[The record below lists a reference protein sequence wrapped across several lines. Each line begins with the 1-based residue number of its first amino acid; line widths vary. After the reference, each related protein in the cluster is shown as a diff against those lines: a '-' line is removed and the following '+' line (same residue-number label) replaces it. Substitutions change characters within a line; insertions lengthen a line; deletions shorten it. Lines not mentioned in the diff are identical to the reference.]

1 MRLGS
6 IATLAYRAWYYF
18 RLGYSTYLTFLL
30 GFVSTLVT
38 VYYLAIKN
46 IPYLLDFFPKF
57 VPFAILSI
65 VVGVPVSV
73 AIGWVHLKRSG
84 LFSSEQDISVEAN
97 PYQYKLPPGMAME
110 VTTPAGLIQL
120 RILRKLADAN
130 GLLTEA
136 EKALLDELE
145 KKYQILLDGGHVG
158 SPRRR
163 VNF

>member
-6 IATLAYRAWYYF
+6 VATLVYRAWYYF

-65 VVGVPVSV
+65 IVGVPVSV

-110 VTTPAGLIQL
+110 VNTPTNLIQL
-120 RILRKLADAN
+120 RLLRKLADAN

-136 EKALLDELE
+136 ERVLLDELE
-145 KKYQILLDGGHVG
+145 KKYQILLDGGYVG

-163 VNF
+163 LNF